1 VLSWWLQGFDRTTE
15 RLVQETHLPRL
26 TAAAIRTILNVD
38 DDVPVESFDFDIPK
52 LDAARALAAYAD
64 EPVATDEALIYQLGC
79 YEVPEVGVP
88 SCGA

>member
-1 VLSWWLQGFDRTTE
+1 ME
-15 RLVQETHLPRL
+15 ETHLPRL
-26 TAAAIRTILNVD
+26 TVAAIRAILNVD
-38 DDVPVESFDFDIPK
+38 GDVPVEPFDFDIPN